1 MLRPPFIHLRVKRCV
16 QVQGVECLTYSELA
30 GSHMFVSLR
39 RPKRGAFQH
48 SQRSEG
54 QPFALLF
61 WLHSEACQWENV
73 PCCLI
78 QHATSE
84 SAPCRVSA
92 LCQPPMSFISTEPQS
107 RVVLESHNNYLF
119 AKFDTQLRI
128 IADRY
133 LSFFRERFINLL
145 QVTHFPLTNHSSGV
159 ASKQPSQLLW
169 KYQIAA
175 ILTDSLEVLILY
187 GNSVARQ
194 KLLMPHSTLVLN
206 QLRQGEHGT
215 K

>member
-1 MLRPPFIHLRVKRCV
+1 MFKFKESSVLHTRSWQVVTCSIPSAVRKEAPFSILSVRKAKRSPYC
-16 QVQGVECLTYSELA
+16 
-30 GSHMFVSLR
+30 
-39 RPKRGAFQH
+39 
-48 SQRSEG
+48 
-54 QPFALLF
+54 F
-61 WLHSEACQWENV
+61 WSHSEACQGENV

-145 QVTHFPLTNHSSGV
+145 QVAHFPLTNHSSGV